1 MKLGTKLG
9 LAMASL
15 VLFLVIIGGFSLVQ
29 MANMNEDT
37 YLIAR
42 EGMPAAI
49 AAEEMNTAM
58 SDFRLQQMQHLLSS
72 TPEEMNKYA
81 KRMDAKREAFEKASR
96 AYAAVPMDEADK
108 ILYNELLAL
117 WEEYFKLSERTR
129 LMSEQQ
135 QNEAARAELNG
146 QGMETFEAMTAKMQ
160 DLTAYNKQISEEAGA
175 QSEATYAT
183 ARALVLGLIVVAT
196 ALAALVAVYIIRNT
210 LAQLGKDPGELAVLA
225 KQVAGG
231 RLELDADPHARG
243 VYAEIL
249 TMVDTLKRHIE
260 NARQE
265 SERAQEESRK
275 AQEAM
280 VQADAAGKDA
290 QAKRDGMLA
299 AADRLEEVAGI
310 VSSASAELS
319 AQIEQSERGAAEQA
333 ARVTETATAMEEM
346 NSTVLEVAKN
356 AGNASDVSAATRHK
370 AEQGANVVGEAVT
383 SIREVRDASLTLKED
398 MAALSEQAQS
408 INQIMAVIS
417 DIADQTNLLALNA
430 AIEAA
435 RAGEAGRGFA
445 VVADEVRNLAEKTM
459 ASTTDVGN
467 AIKAIQDSAAKSM
480 AQVDDAVSR
489 IEQATDLA
497 TRSGDALK
505 EIVNMVDNTADQ
517 VRSIATAS
525 EQQSATSEEITRSV
539 GQVNTIATETARAME
554 EAARAV
560 SELAGQA
567 QVLSGLI
574 DEMKRA

>member
-81 KRMDAKREAFEKASR
+81 KRMDAKREAFEKAGR

-435 RAGEAGRGFA
+435 RAGEAGRGL
-445 VVADEVRNLAEKTM
+445 ADEVRNLAEKTM